1 MAVLCRNSFMY
12 FIFTTSLLFFF
23 SFVVLGIKP
32 RASCMLGKRSPSE
45 LQPQL
50 LTVSVDCV
58 E

>member
-1 MAVLCRNSFMY
+1 MTCYAEAVLY
-12 FIFTTSLLFFF
+12 ILYLLHLFFF

-32 RASCMLGKRSPSE
+32 RASCMLGRRFPSV

-50 LTVSVDCV
+50 LTVSVDCI